1 MKKIGITG
9 ESGFIGTVLRET
21 LRLTDAV
28 HIPFQ
33 REFFGDRNAMCGFV
47 SQCDA
52 VVHLAAVSRSQDP
65 QAMYETNMRL
75 TACLADAAEQ
85 SRNKPHIYFGS
96 TTHEAKDTLYHAS
109 KRDGRRLLETSG
121 ANTATRSQHFLCRIV
136 SAPMGVLS
144 GILSF
149 RLSASCVPPEKS
161 RKGFP
166 MIPWS

>member
-33 REFFGDRNAMCGFV
+33 REFFGDWNAMCGFV

-121 ANTATRSQHFLCRIV
+121 AKYGYAVTTLFMPNC
-136 SAPMGVLS
+136 MGVLS

>member
-65 QAMYETNMRL
+65 QAMH
-75 TACLADAAEQ
+75 
-85 SRNKPHIYFGS
+85 SS
-96 TTHEAKDTLYHAS
+96 
-109 KRDGRRLLETSG
+109 
-121 ANTATRSQHFLCRIV
+121 
-136 SAPMGVLS
+136 
-144 GILSF
+144 
-149 RLSASCVPPEKS
+149 
-161 RKGFP
+161 
-166 MIPWS
+166 PW

>member
-75 TACLADAAEQ
+75 TAVSRTRRNSPGTNRTFISAPPRTKQKIRSTMLQSATADVCWKTAAQ
-85 SRNKPHIYFGS
+85 
-96 TTHEAKDTLYHAS
+96 
-109 KRDGRRLLETSG
+109 
-121 ANTATRSQHFLCRIV
+121 NTATRSQHFLCRIV